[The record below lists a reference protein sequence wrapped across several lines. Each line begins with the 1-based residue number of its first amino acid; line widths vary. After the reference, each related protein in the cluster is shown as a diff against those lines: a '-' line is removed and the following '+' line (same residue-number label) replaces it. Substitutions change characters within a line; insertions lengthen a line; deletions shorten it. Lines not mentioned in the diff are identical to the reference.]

1 MADKT
6 LNDVVDSLKSVED
19 TIKNPPK
26 SAADKEAATEA
37 DRVATEERGIFEG
50 IYNTLQKGFGAA
62 TTADKKQG
70 GLIAGLLGGIGAG
83 LGAVGKAVGNIG
95 MGFAKGM
102 IGLGAGIAGFAI
114 AIGGASMILSLMGT
128 DGSALTSIITNFFDA
143 FSTENAVKMGVIVT
157 IAGLLA
163 GFKVGPVRFAA
174 MMTAVAA
181 GIVGFAG
188 GILLGEVAAGYAL
201 KTLGGMDGGALAGLL
216 NSFFG
221 AMTIETAA
229 GMGIIVTLAATA
241 AALKTSGTRMAGMMT
256 GIGAGIAGFA
266 GGILMG
272 SAIAGYGL
280 TEMGGLDGGALAGLL
295 NSFFGSM
302 TAETAAGMGIVV
314 ALAAAA
320 GKLNVGGLRMA
331 GMMTGIGAGIAG
343 FAGGILIGSAI
354 AGKGLEAMG
363 ALDTTSL
370 TSLLHGFFT
379 AITPEIA
386 AGMGIIVTLAGLA
399 ATLKITPLQM
409 AGGMTAIGAGI
420 AGFSLGILLGEGAAK
435 LGAMAEL
442 DGSNLK
448 TLMQNFMGAFD
459 GVGFAV
465 LGALIV
471 AGAALGATMGP
482 AALVTVPLG
491 MGAIGAGIAAFMVPL
506 VAADWIAGFG
516 SGENLKVLLSNV
528 GQAIGGFIGGIGSG
542 IFKQLETIDTEK
554 LGALGTGIKDLGLG
568 MMAFAGGQAAGV
580 VGGVMESVGSFFGKD
595 SPLEQVAKL
604 SKDKDINVPRLQ
616 ELGLGIRSLAEGMSS
631 FAAVDSNTLAKNA
644 ASLALTM
651 SAAKGKEE
659 GLFASTKD
667 LLGSLF
673 KDAAT
678 GGLITKDF
686 PQLYTGGLIPQMQT
700 GGMPPSAGIFELHQ
714 GEMVLDNK
722 AVAAF
727 SKSLDMVNTSQSNA
741 LAGMGGGTPIIV
753 NNNNVDNSVQSSQTT
768 AVSMPEP
775 TRTNESTVR
784 ALQNG

>member
-19 TIKNPPK
+19 AVKDPPK
-26 SAADKEAATEA
+26 SAADVEAATEKARA
-37 DRVATEERGIFEG
+37 DAEQKGIFQG

-188 GILLGEVAAGYAL
+188 GILIGEVAAGYGL

-221 AMTIETAA
+221 ALTPESAA
-229 GMGIIVTLAATA
+229 GMGIVVTLAAAA
-241 AALKTSGTRMAGMMT
+241 AALKTSGT
-256 GIGAGIAGFA
+256 
-266 GGILMG
+266 
-272 SAIAGYGL
+272 
-280 TEMGGLDGGALAGLL
+280 
-295 NSFFGSM
+295 
-302 TAETAAGMGIVV
+302 
-314 ALAAAA
+314 
-320 GKLNVGGLRMA
+320 RMA

-580 VGGVMESVGSFFGKD
+580 VGGVMESVGSFFGQD
-595 SPLEQVAKL
+595 SPLEKIAEL
-604 SKDKDINVPRLQ
+604 SKDKDINVARLQ

-753 NNNNVDNSVQSSQTT
+753 NNNNVDNSVKSSQTT
-768 AVSMPEP
+768 AVSMPAP
-775 TRTNESTVR
+775 TRSNESTLR
-784 ALQNG
+784 ALQASN

>member
-6 LNDVVDSLKSVED
+6 LNDVVESLKSVED
-19 TIKNPPK
+19 AVKDPPK
-26 SAADKEAATEA
+26 SAADVEAATEKARA
-37 DRVATEERGIFEG
+37 DAEQKGIFQG

-241 AALKTSGTRMAGMMT
+241 AALKTSGTRMAGMMP
-256 GIGAGIAGFA
+256 GIGAGIAG
-266 GGILMG
+266 L
-272 SAIAGYGL
+272 
-280 TEMGGLDGGALAGLL
+280 
-295 NSFFGSM
+295 
-302 TAETAAGMGIVV
+302 
-314 ALAAAA
+314 
-320 GKLNVGGLRMA
+320 
-331 GMMTGIGAGIAG
+331 
-343 FAGGILIGSAI
+343 AGGILIGSAI

-554 LGALGTGIKDLGLG
+554 LGALGTGIKDIGLG

-580 VGGVMESVGSFFGKD
+580 VGGVMESVGSFFGQD

-768 AVSMPEP
+768 AVSMPAP
-775 TRTNESTVR
+775 TRSNESTLR
-784 ALQNG
+784 ALQMA